1 MKRYLSLIITLSI
14 ITSGILMTGCSSQS
28 TQNVTSQA
36 VASDTKQSKEQNLI
50 DCLNATKKVDSVQCN
65 VNLNSKSGDQSIA
78 LKIDM
83 QVENIQKNMKS
94 KLVMETSGNKE
105 EMYLSVTDGKVS
117 RYLKDS
123 SGKFTVNTDD
133 ISSSIID
140 FTKSFDAYTKIVNT
154 ETDIVS
160 KIDENTYELNIPK
173 EKTDEIYSEI
183 AGKDLNQSIDKLII
197 KFVIGNDGYL
207 NNVDVKATVGTETS
221 EISTDYSNY
230 NKKFNIV
237 LPEVSK

>member
-1 MKRYLSLIITLSI
+1 MKRYLSLVITLSI
-14 ITSGILMTGCSSQS
+14 ITSVILMTGCSSQS

-36 VASDTKQSKEQNLI
+36 VASDTHQSKEQNLI

-83 QVENIQKNMKS
+83 QAENIQKNMKS
-94 KLVMETSGNKE
+94 
-105 EMYLSVTDGKVS
+105 
-117 RYLKDS
+117 
-123 SGKFTVNTDD
+123 
-133 ISSSIID
+133 
-140 FTKSFDAYTKIVNT
+140 
-154 ETDIVS
+154 
-160 KIDENTYELNIPK
+160 
-173 EKTDEIYSEI
+173 
-183 AGKDLNQSIDKLII
+183 

-207 NNVDVKATVGTETS
+207 NNVDVKATVGTAES